1 MKDEL
6 QKFIQKNRASFDDQ
20 EPSETIWDAIN
31 QSLHWSRSLWH
42 SARIWRAAAFLLLGV
57 TGYIIIYSSGSFLS
71 ERKESALI
79 QREVADLNTF
89 YANQLAEK
97 VSLIEGLSADDY
109 EQFAQDLQKLEAM
122 YQVLLEELK
131 TSPSPQVKDAI
142 VLSWLVRIDLLNQQ
156 IHKMEKGLPSKK
168 SERPSKV

>member
-109 EQFAQDLQKLEAM
+109 EQFTQDLQKLEAM

-131 TSPSPQVKDAI
+131 TNPSPQVKDAI